1 MAVGRTLDR
10 DRATQLEE
18 PRESDDPHVEGAE
31 LLVLARGQ
39 PIGRFGLMPEPG
51 TGLSL
56 DQRVVAVALA
66 DQVGAV
72 LATTHV
78 HDDGRTRRYG

>member
-1 MAVGRTLDR
+1 VTAQRSWRNRWGAWRALLD
-10 DRATQLEE
+10 L
-18 PRESDDPHVEGAE
+18 
-31 LLVLARGQ
+31 GQ
-39 PIGRFGLMPEPG
+39 PIGRFVLMAKPG

-66 DQVGAV
+66 DQVGVA